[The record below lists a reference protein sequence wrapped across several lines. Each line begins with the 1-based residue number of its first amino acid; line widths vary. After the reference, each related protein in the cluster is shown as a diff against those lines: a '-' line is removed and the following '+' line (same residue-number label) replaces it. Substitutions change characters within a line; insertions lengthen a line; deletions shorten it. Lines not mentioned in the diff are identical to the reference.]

1 MRILIMGQNYETI
14 MANTVRILLESQNVK
29 DMVINESKIQKEKS
43 MKWHIKILRGVD
55 IFFCRHLSPD
65 LNYNLP

>member
-29 DMVINESKIQKEKS
+29 DMVIMNQKSRK
-43 MKWHIKILRGVD
+43 KNR
-55 IFFCRHLSPD
+55 
-65 LNYNLP
+65 